1 MLPELKPE
9 YQLSVESEKQAEQ
22 TFEQTVEQTSDEQ
35 TSTSQV
41 EMSLSISQ
49 PDVKEWVARRKENIR
64 HFGTFFNTNNFQ
76 VKSFHFI
83 LFSTFSFSDSALCW
97 PPD

>member
-9 YQLSVESEKQAEQ
+9 CQLGVESEKPAEQ
-22 TFEQTVEQTSDEQ
+22 TFEQTVEQTVEQTSDEQ

-64 HFGTFFNTNNFQ
+64 HVGTFFNTNNFQ
-76 VKSFHFI
+76 GPELQS
-83 LFSTFSFSDSALCW
+83 
-97 PPD
+97 

>member
-9 YQLSVESEKQAEQ
+9 ENLSVESEKPAEQ
-22 TFEQTVEQTSDEQ
+22 PVGC